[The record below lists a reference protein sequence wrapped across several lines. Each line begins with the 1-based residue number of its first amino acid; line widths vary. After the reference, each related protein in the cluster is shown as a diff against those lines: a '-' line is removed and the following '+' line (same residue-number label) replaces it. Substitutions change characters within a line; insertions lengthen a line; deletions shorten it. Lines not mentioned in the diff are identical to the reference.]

1 MYAENV
7 VNIVLI
13 VSWVKTH
20 ETQIEILSA
29 NSELK
34 WKNGNN
40 FVYQLNH
47 TDISFVC
54 AYTLALANTVSMW
67 YVLNYLL
74 CRYNKAGS
82 LELAC

>member
-1 MYAENV
+1 MYAENA

-34 WKNGNN
+34 WKNGNT
-40 FVYQLNH
+40 FFYQLNH
-47 TDISFVC
+47 TDI
-54 AYTLALANTVSMW
+54 TH
-67 YVLNYLL
+67 
-74 CRYNKAGS
+74 
-82 LELAC
+82 